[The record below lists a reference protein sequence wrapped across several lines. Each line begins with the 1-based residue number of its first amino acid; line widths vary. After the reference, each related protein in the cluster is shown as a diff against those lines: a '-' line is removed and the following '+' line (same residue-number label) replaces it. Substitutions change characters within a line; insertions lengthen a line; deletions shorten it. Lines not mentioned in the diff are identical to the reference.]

1 MSEFTLCKCKPL
13 AFKTLHLQSEQVKF
27 YAMAVTG
34 SSSLKRSKPNYIYSV
49 IGVAIVLFIM
59 GIMGWLFLNLHS
71 IGDNFKE
78 DIRISVYLRTSDKNA
93 IGKVQ
98 QYIASQ
104 PYAKN
109 VEYVNKEKAKA
120 IWNKENNEEWA
131 KILDVNPLPESVD
144 FFAKADYVNP
154 DSLANIS
161 ATIENTFKN
170 EVADIQY
177 PKSLVTNLNERATK
191 IGVIFLVMSIILCII
206 VIISIDNTIRLAMFS
221 NRFLIKTK
229 MPSYPKA
236 SFKSGVNLF
245 VCNHK
250 LNPSILSGVKH
261 LNRLENIVARQEWT
275 SDQYGD
281 GILLDHDGH
290 VIECISSNIFM
301 RIGKIIY
308 TPKISHVGIKGVTRG
323 LVVQISDQLGFK
335 VKELIGGIEWWKFD
349 GYATEGKKGKE
360 EGLKMRYQETLSPA
374 VINNTT
380 EVPLKLEVYGN

>member
-1 MSEFTLCKCKPL
+1 
-13 AFKTLHLQSEQVKF
+13 
-27 YAMAVTG
+27 MAVTG
-34 SSSLKRSKPNYIYSV
+34 STSLKRSKPNYIYSV

-161 ATIENTFKN
+161 ASIENTFKT

-221 NRFLIKTK
+221 NRFLIKTMQMVGATRGFISK
-229 MPSYPKA
+229 PLVIRALINGLTSA
-236 SFKSGVNLF
+236 FISIVLLF
-245 VCNHK
+245 GLTQWAGSQFPQIKTIQGAGND
-250 LNPSILSGVKH
+250 LLLFG
-261 LNRLENIVARQEWT
+261 
-275 SDQYGD
+275 
-281 GILLDHDGH
+281 GI
-290 VIECISSNIFM
+290 
-301 RIGKIIY
+301 IIMG
-308 TPKISHVGIKGVTRG
+308 VGISVFSTYRSVLK
-323 LVVQISDQLGFK
+323 
-335 VKELIGGIEWWKFD
+335 
-349 GYATEGKKGKE
+349 Y
-360 EGLKMRYQETLSPA
+360 LKM
-374 VINNTT
+374 
-380 EVPLKLEVYGN
+380 KLDDLY